1 VFEAA
6 GQRRPM
12 VAGLIYPLMGPLYD
26 PSSNR
31 IVAADVGPG
40 GTNRL
45 VVGSEA
51 SGWERAEGA
60 TLPPATRA
68 LFMTA
73 DGNLIAVSQTGIYR
87 FEGDF
92 GAKTVGWNFWGMN
105 FASETKSNGFVRA
118 DGSENRAWS
127 SDVAAAIDRASGDLL
142 VLDRGVLSR
151 FNAENGSYRQSAS
164 RELDTKQPAVIGL
177 GGDRAI
183 AAFADGKI
191 VIFDAATLGDV
202 ATLSIPKADPPRVAE
217 ISPDGKHAAVLTHG
231 GHLFLYDA
239 KQGQR
244 IDPGVRG
251 EGDISAIAFAN
262 DGSLWSA
269 DRLKRLTHYDAKSLE
284 REDSFEGSISRVE
297 MIYRY
302 ALGPMAWILPNTYG
316 LRNAETYL
324 FTDRK
329 SEAVGGPD
337 ARLEAER
344 LTYDVWGPIWQN
356 LSFLTVVLAL
366 TGVYIALKDF

>member
-1 VFEAA
+1 
-6 GQRRPM
+6 
-12 VAGLIYPLMGPLYD
+12 
-26 PSSNR
+26 
-31 IVAADVGPG
+31 
-40 GTNRL
+40 
-45 VVGSEA
+45 
-51 SGWERAEGA
+51 
-60 TLPPATRA
+60 
-68 LFMTA
+68 MTA
-73 DGNLIAVSQTGIYR
+73 DGSLIAVSQTGIYR

-127 SDVAAAIDRASGDLL
+127 SDVAAASDRASGDLV
-142 VLDRGVLSR
+142 VLDRGVLTR
-151 FNAENGSYRQSAS
+151 FDAGNGSYRPSTS
-164 RELDTKQPAVIGL
+164 RELETKKPAVIGL

-191 VIFDAATLGDV
+191 VIFDASTLGDI

-217 ISPDGKHAAVLTHG
+217 ISSDGKHAAVLTHG
-231 GHLFLYDA
+231 GHLFLCDA

-244 IDPGVRG
+244 LDPSVRG
-251 EGDISAIAFAN
+251 DGDISAIAFAT
-262 DGSLWSA
+262 DGSLWTA
-269 DRLKRLTHYDAKSLE
+269 DRLKRLTHYDAKSLK

-302 ALGPMAWILPNTYG
+302 ALGPMAWVLPNTYG

-366 TGVYIALKDF
+366 TCVYIARKDF